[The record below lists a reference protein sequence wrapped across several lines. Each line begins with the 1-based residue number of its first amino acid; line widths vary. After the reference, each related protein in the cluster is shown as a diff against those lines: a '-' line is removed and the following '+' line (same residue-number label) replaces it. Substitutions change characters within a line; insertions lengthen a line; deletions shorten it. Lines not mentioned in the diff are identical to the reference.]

1 MDVMLRRATDADMAL
16 VMAWRSHP
24 TVYAG
29 FYTQKKP
36 LTWDEHKTWWESR
49 NKDWREFI
57 IEVTDCDLNVRPVG
71 IVTVGQLDNYSPEIG
86 YAIGETSLWG
96 KGIASQ
102 AVWLVC
108 EWLKQKEYR
117 DVHTTIL
124 DKNVASQKVCKKVG
138 FKRVCD
144 ARDGESRWEKKL
156 E

>member
-49 NKDWREFI
+49 NQDWREFV
-57 IEVTDCDLNVRPVG
+57 IEITDCDLNVRPVG

-108 EWLKQKEYR
+108 EWLKQKGYK

-138 FKRVCD
+138 FKRVCA

-156 E
+156 